1 MLPAFRVV
9 RPSSGAHGPV
19 ALPPQHLIQEARPV
33 NERAGQCPLGK
44 CVSLIMSPHAK
55 EGAIQYSASS
65 SDLHGQG
72 EQGGAVWREK
82 GPPHGGPHS
91 PEPTVFAQSSG
102 HGSSQTSFFLFEIF
116 VWSVFSTIWRV
127 FGIYTMPVHTT
138 VFGIIWSVFGI
149 VWSVFGIVWGVFGIV
164 WCISALWCGRCSTV
178 YGPYSTLTFLSTCL
192 LLMRS
197 YLNQD
202 HS

>member
-1 MLPAFRVV
+1 M
-9 RPSSGAHGPV
+9 
-19 ALPPQHLIQEARPV
+19 

-55 EGAIQYSASS
+55 EGTIQYSASS

-91 PEPTVFAQSSG
+91 PEPIVFAQSSG
-102 HGSSQTSFFLFEIF
+102 HGSSQASFFLFEIF

-127 FGIYTMPVHTT
+127 FGIVWRVFGIYTMPVHTT
-138 VFGIIWSVFGI
+138 VFGI
-149 VWSVFGIVWGVFGIV
+149 VWGVFGIVWGVFGIV
-164 WCISALWCGRCSTV
+164 WCVFGIVVWTV
-178 YGPYSTLTFLSTCL
+178 LDSVWTVFNSHFPVPLPLINEELSEPGSFLGCL
-192 LLMRS
+192 S
-197 YLNQD
+197 
-202 HS
+202 S